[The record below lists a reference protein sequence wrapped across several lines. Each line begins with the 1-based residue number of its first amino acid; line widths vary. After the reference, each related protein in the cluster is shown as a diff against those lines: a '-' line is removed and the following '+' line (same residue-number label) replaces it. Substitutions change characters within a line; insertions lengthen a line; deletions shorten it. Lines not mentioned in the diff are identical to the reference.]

1 LQQERRFTFLL
12 APEYEMNTEDTKK
25 SSSVSRK
32 RSGGSEFASSL
43 DSYLSSV
50 GKISGNDQN
59 EQTLLTASI
68 DALQLEIGSV
78 LARFGFT
85 AGEYCRILD
94 DCCAAGSSPEDYFL
108 SSSLKQGNPA
118 LPQNMMELLR
128 KWKEEIKAAHCSL
141 EEKFTSGGECSQ
153 ERKTMAEL
161 VERYRPNGMLVE
173 ELYQIATGYS
183 QLNPENTG
191 LSEARFL
198 MAGDELEEALSEL
211 RALNRKLARL
221 HTRMAE
227 TNLRLVISIAN
238 KYRECSVPLNDI
250 IQEGNLGLM
259 VAVQRFDFNLG
270 NRFSTYAGWWIKH
283 YILRAVAEQSR
294 VVRLPLHIIQA
305 IQNMNRA
312 EQRFI
317 QNNGREPDNSELAAL
332 LEMPTARVSAMRK
345 MASQS
350 ISLQASVNS
359 EDNSQTLEDLIAP
372 EEKSEPWRNYARKLL
387 YEKLYEMLNNL
398 PERERQIIIYR
409 FGLCG
414 EAVLPLCEISSR
426 LNLSRERVRQLEN
439 KVMAQLRSK
448 EYLKFID
455 GLSHIDD

>member
-1 LQQERRFTFLL
+1 
-12 APEYEMNTEDTKK
+12 MGSEDTKK
-25 SSSVSRK
+25 SSSSARK
-32 RSGGSEFASSL
+32 RSEGSEFASSL
-43 DSYLSSV
+43 HSYLNSV
-50 GKISGNDQN
+50 GRICGNDQT
-59 EQTLLTASI
+59 EQSVLTASI
-68 DALQLEIGSV
+68 DAALREIEAELV
-78 LARFGFT
+78 RFGFT
-85 AGEYCRILD
+85 ALEFCRILD
-94 DCCAAGSSPEDYFL
+94 ECCSSGSSPEDYFL
-108 SSSLKQGNPA
+108 SSSLRQGTEN
-118 LPQNMMELLR
+118 LPQDMMEKLR
-128 KWKEEIKAAHCSL
+128 NWKDEILSAHQAL
-141 EEKFTSGGECSQ
+141 EKSFSAGKNSEK
-153 ERKTMAEL
+153 ERIRMAEIL
-161 VERYRPNGMLVE
+161 LRYRPNGVLVD
-173 ELYQIATGYS
+173 ELCQTAVGYS
-183 QLNPENTG
+183 KLDSGNTG

-198 MAGDELEEALSEL
+198 MTNSELETSDAH
-211 RALNRKLARL
+211 LAQLCKKIERL

-238 KYRECSVPLNDI
+238 KYRECNVPLNDI

-294 VVRLPLHIIQA
+294 VVRLPLHIIQS

-317 QNNGREPDNSELAAL
+317 QNEGREPDNAELAAA
-332 LEMPTARVSAMRK
+332 LEMPVARVSAMRK

-359 EDNSQTLEDLIAP
+359 EDSSQTVEDLIADGGNN
-372 EEKSEPWRNYARKLL
+372 EPWRNYARKLL

-414 EAVLPLCEISSR
+414 ENALPLCEISAR

-439 KVMAQLRSK
+439 KVMTQLRSK

-455 GLSHIDD
+455 GLSHIED